1 MKAPTKRWV
10 EGVRCDNR
18 PGVGRNRSGDA
29 KPSHERADYLLAED
43 MLVRALRQIPR
54 RDPHEA
60 ITAMSWDQLAVLQ
73 DARLAMQA
81 VCLIS
86 PAINDPESISTTITH
101 ALADGGS
108 Q

>member
-1 MKAPTKRWV
+1 MKASARNWAD
-10 EGVRCDNR
+10 GVRCDPH
-18 PGVGRNRSGDA
+18 PGAGRGRSGEA
-29 KPSHERADYLLAED
+29 KPASERVDYLLGED
-43 MLVRALRQIPR
+43 LVNRALREIKKVENHHP
-54 RDPHEA
+54 
-60 ITAMSWDQLAVLQ
+60 ILVMSWDQLAVLQ